1 MKSSEV
7 GINVGVVLDGLGNL
21 VLVSTGIIK
30 VGAVCPSAKREV
42 SDSDLISHDV
52 LVRGIGL
59 DSLVED
65 LEPVGESSTI
75 ESLQSLSLSL
85 LSGCIGSLVVS
96 LSDIL
101 LAVKSRV
108 DSPCEFGISDGVVS
122 VLNTE
127 VAESGSALSVEF
139 A

>member
-1 MKSSEV
+1 MKSSKV
-7 GINVGVVLDGLGNL
+7 GFNVGVALDGLGNL
-21 VLVSTGIIK
+21 ILVRARLVEES
-30 VGAVCPSAKREV
+30 AVSPCAKREI
-42 SDSDLISHDV
+42 SDGDLVSHDV
-52 LVRGIGL
+52 LVRGVGL